1 MNDSIPQEQTLSITM
16 LMAKGY
22 TVAAAARRVGRSHN
36 HVRLILLGERRSKKI
51 EQALRALP
59 FRPLQ
64 LREHVTH

>member
-16 LMAKGY
+16 LRAKGY

-51 EQALRALP
+51 EQALMALP
-59 FRPLQ
+59 LRPMNW
-64 LREHVTH
+64 REKITH